1 VLPRNNE
8 LWSTVAYAN
17 RNLLSAISQ
26 HPSTLDFEK
35 RLIEE
40 GTLNEGRVCDEI
52 SQIHVDSYEKDFE
65 AKTYVRKETDWLK

>member
-8 LWSTVAYAN
+8 LWSTVVYATPFAK
-17 RNLLSAISQ
+17 AISQ